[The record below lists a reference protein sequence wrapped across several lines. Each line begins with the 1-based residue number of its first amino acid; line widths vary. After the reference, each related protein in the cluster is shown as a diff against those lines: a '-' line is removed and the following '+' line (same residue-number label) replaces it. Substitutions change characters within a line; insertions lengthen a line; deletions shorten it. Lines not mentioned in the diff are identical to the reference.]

1 MPSSVP
7 LAAVRIL
14 RPLQGHRLLSSN
26 NLAALSNIQQAEEE
40 HDRALYSDPTD
51 PITLSNECDRTK
63 SIDDLQN
70 QLLKAD
76 FTDIEIVPVSL
87 RTIVEV
93 SDALAKEMK
102 TYNDRGEEL
111 VVFQL
116 CDGTGKTRKKTVD
129 REGLK
134 CSRPF
139 FFFCL
144 FFVLF
149 GFCGGACV
157 PFLFNLPMSSE

>member
-1 MPSSVP
+1 MPSSIP
-7 LAAVRIL
+7 LAAIRIL
-14 RPLQGHRLLSSN
+14 RPLQGHRPLSSN

-40 HDRALYSDPTD
+40 HDRALQSNPTD

-63 SIDDLQN
+63 SVEDLRD

-76 FTDIEIVPVSL
+76 FTDIEIVHVSL

-102 TYNDRGEEL
+102 TYNDRGQEL

-116 CDGTGKTRKKTVD
+116 CDGT
-129 REGLK
+129 
-134 CSRPF
+134 
-139 FFFCL
+139 
-144 FFVLF
+144 
-149 GFCGGACV
+149 
-157 PFLFNLPMSSE
+157 